1 MGGWKLKEEI
11 LLKIFLINEDLPL
24 QLGHLF
30 LRTKRAQN
38 CKISAIALKTKKEE
52 IWVDEISPLI

>member
-1 MGGWKLKEEI
+1 MGGWKLKEDI

-30 LRTKRAQN
+30 LRNKRARN
-38 CKISAIALKTKKEE
+38 RKISAIALKTKEEE
-52 IWVDEISPLI
+52 IRVDEIWPLI